1 MTAGNAATDLKTL
14 RIGVISPNLA
24 YGLDWMPDSDH
35 RDAVWPLESVAK
47 KVSLLFDRIYLT
59 HDLDVTCEIVGSY
72 EENAET
78 ATLRYLAARRCSS
91 CRKNWA
97 MIPARPLSPPT
108 RPARPPHCT
117 GV

>member
-24 YGLDWMPDSDH
+24 YGLDWVPDSDH
-35 RDAVWPLESVAK
+35 RDAVWPLESLAK

-78 ATLRYLAARRCSS
+78 ATLRYLAAQRLLFAP
-91 CRKNWA
+91 KELG
-97 MIPARPLSPPT
+97 MIPARPLSPPM
-108 RPARPPHCT
+108 RPARPPRCT